1 MRMRHVVIIGAGVG
15 GLTAAMSLAAQ
26 GVEVTV
32 VESAAGPGGK
42 MREVMAGGAPIDSG
56 PTVFTMRW
64 VFDELAHDV
73 GLSLDDHVKCQPTQT
88 LARHYWSDGAR
99 LDLFADLDQSVAAIA
114 DFSGA
119 QDALAYRAFAARA
132 QGIFATLK
140 DSYIRASRPNL
151 IQLSR
156 RIGLSRWGELIRLS
170 PYSTLAGSLTRSFR
184 DPRLRQLFARYATY
198 CGSSPYA
205 APATLML
212 VAHVERE
219 GVWLIEGGM
228 QRLAEGLAD
237 MAQRCGAAFLYQRR
251 AARILVEGGRA
262 CGVELSTGE
271 RLAADAVIMN
281 GDVSALGA
289 GLLGEEVTGAVAMT
303 PAKARS
309 LSAIT
314 WSMQAKTQGF
324 ALLRHNV
331 FFSDAY
337 RAEFDDILI
346 HGRAPRAPT
355 IYVCA
360 QDRGDQTPEPGAEPQ
375 SERLFCIINAPANGD
390 GVPLKLSDLQS
401 CEDATFRHLDRCG
414 LKVTPLDS
422 ALVATTPADFAQM
435 FPASGG
441 ALYGRS
447 QHGWMASFARPGAR
461 TRLPGLYLAGGVVH
475 PGPGVP
481 MAALSG
487 RQAALSV
494 TADLDLVRASTAP
507 SHPAATPGG
516 MSTRSATTGN
526 MESPSSPS
534 SVASSPPGTP
544 GPDARTRSTT
554 AR

>member
-15 GLTAAMSLAAQ
+15 GLTAALRLAAG

-32 VESAAGPGGK
+32 VEAAAGPGGK

-64 VFDELAHDV
+64 VFDELAADV
-73 GLSLDDHVKCQPTQT
+73 GLSLDDHITCQPTQT
-88 LARHYWSDGAR
+88 LARHGWSDGAR
-99 LDLFADLDQSVAAIA
+99 LDLFADLDESVAAIEA
-114 DFSGA
+114 FSGA
-119 QDALAYRAFAARA
+119 RDAKAYRDFAARA
-132 QGIFATLK
+132 QGIYKTLK
-140 DSYIRASRPNL
+140 DSYIHDSRPNL
-151 IQLSR
+151 LQLSS
-156 RIGLSRWGELIRLS
+156 RIGLSRWGELLRLS
-170 PYSTLAGSLTRSFR
+170 PYSTLAGALARSFH

-219 GVWLIEGGM
+219 GVWLIKGGM
-228 QRLAEGLAD
+228 QRLAEGLAA
-237 MAQRCGAAFLYQRR
+237 MGERCGAAFLYQSR

-262 CGVELSTGE
+262 CGVELADGE

-289 GLLGEEVTGAVAMT
+289 GLLGPDVTGAVAMT
-303 PAKARS
+303 PPRARS

-314 WSMQAKTQGF
+314 WSMQGKAQGF
-324 ALLRHNV
+324 PLLRHNV

-346 HGRAPRAPT
+346 HRRAPRAPT
-355 IYVCA
+355 VYVCA
-360 QDRGDQTPEPGAEPQ
+360 QDRGDQAPEPGAQPP
-375 SERLFCIINAPANGD
+375 SERLFCLINAPAHGD
-390 GVPLKLSDLQS
+390 GAPLEPSDLQS
-401 CEDATFRHLDRCG
+401 CEDATFRHLERCG
-414 LKVTPLDS
+414 LTVTPQTE
-422 ALVATTPADFAQM
+422 ARVVTTPADFAQM

-441 ALYGRS
+441 ALYGRA

-461 TRLPGLYLAGGVVH
+461 TRLPGLYLAGGGVH

-494 TADLDLVRASTAP
+494 MTDLASTAP
-507 SHPAATPGG
+507 FRPAATPGG
-516 MSTRSATTGN
+516 MSMRSATTGN

-534 SVASSPPGTP
+534 SAASSPPGTP

>member
-15 GLTAAMSLAAQ
+15 GLTAALRLAAQ

-32 VESAAGPGGK
+32 VEAAAGPGGK
-42 MREVMAGGAPIDSG
+42 MREVMAGGAPVDSG

-64 VFDELAHDV
+64 VFDELAADV
-73 GLSLDDHVKCQPTQT
+73 GLSLDDHITCQPTHT
-88 LARHYWSDGAR
+88 LARHGWSDGAR
-99 LDLFADLDQSVAAIA
+99 LDLFADLDESVAAIEA
-114 DFSGA
+114 FSGMRDA
-119 QDALAYRAFAARA
+119 QAYRAFAARA
-132 QGIFATLK
+132 QGIYSTLK
-140 DSYIRASRPNL
+140 DSYISASRPNL
-151 IQLSR
+151 LQLTR
-156 RIGLSRWGELIRLS
+156 RIGLSRWGELMRLS
-170 PYSTLAGSLTRSFR
+170 PYSTLAGALARSFA

-219 GVWLIEGGM
+219 GVWLIKGGM
-228 QRLAEGLAD
+228 QRLAEALAA
-237 MAQRCGAAFLYQRR
+237 MGKRCGAGFLYQRR

-262 CGVELSTGE
+262 CGVELADGE
-271 RLAADAVIMN
+271 RIAADAVIMN

-289 GLLGEEVTGAVAMT
+289 GLLGPDVTGAVAMT
-303 PAKARS
+303 PPKARS

-314 WSMQAKTQGF
+314 WSMQAKTRGF
-324 ALLRHNV
+324 PLLRHNV

-346 HGRAPRAPT
+346 HGHAPRAPT

-360 QDRGDQTPEPGAEPQ
+360 QDRGDQAPTPGAEP
-375 SERLFCIINAPANGD
+375 SHERLFCLINAPANGD
-390 GVPLKLSDLQS
+390 GAPLEPSDLQS
-401 CEDATFRHLDRCG
+401 CEDATFRHLERCG
-414 LKVTPLDS
+414 LTVTPLD
-422 ALVATTPADFAQM
+422 AARVVTTPADFAQM

-441 ALYGRS
+441 ALYGRA

-461 TRLPGLYLAGGVVH
+461 TRLPGLYLAGGGVH

-494 TADLDLVRASTAP
+494 MTDLGSTAP
-507 SHPAATPGG
+507 FRPAATPGG

-526 MESPSSPS
+526 MESQSSPS
-534 SVASSPPGTP
+534 SAASSPPGTP

>member
-15 GLTAAMSLAAQ
+15 GLTAAIRLAAM

-32 VESAAGPGGK
+32 VESAAAPGGK

-64 VFDELAHDV
+64 VFDELAADV
-73 GLSLDDHVKCQPTQT
+73 GLSLDDYIKCQPTQT
-88 LARHYWSDGAR
+88 LARHGWSDGAR

-114 DFSGA
+114 AFSGA

-132 QGIFATLK
+132 QGIYATLK
-140 DSYIRASRPNL
+140 DSFIRASRPNL
-151 IQLSR
+151 FQLSR
-156 RIGLSRWGELIRLS
+156 RIGFSRLGELMRLS
-170 PYSTLAGSLTRSFR
+170 PYSTLADALAGSFH

-219 GVWLIEGGM
+219 GVWLVGGGM
-228 QRLAEGLAD
+228 QRLAVGLAA
-237 MAQRCGAAFLYQRR
+237 MAQRCGATLLYNRR

-262 CGVELSTGE
+262 CGVELADGQ

-281 GDVSALGA
+281 GDLSALGA
-289 GLLGEEVTGAVAMT
+289 GLLGPDVTGAVPMT
-303 PAKARS
+303 PIKARS

-324 ALLRHNV
+324 PLLRHNV

-346 HGRAPRAPT
+346 HGRPPRAPT
-355 IYVCA
+355 VYVCA
-360 QDRGDQTPEPGAEPQ
+360 QDRGDPSRAPGAQPQ
-375 SERLFCIINAPANGD
+375 SERLFCLINAPANED
-390 GVPLKLSDLQS
+390 GAPLQPSDLRS
-401 CEDATFRHLDRCG
+401 CEDATFRHLERCG
-414 LKVTPLDS
+414 LTVTPVEG
-422 ALVATTPADFAQM
+422 ARVMTTPADFAQM
-435 FPASGG
+435 FPASRG
-441 ALYGRS
+441 ALYGPA
-447 QHGWMASFARPGAR
+447 QNGWMACFARPGAR
-461 TRLPGLYLAGGVVH
+461 TRLPGLYVAGGGVH

-494 TADLDLVRASTAP
+494 MTDLGSTAP
-507 SHPAATPGG
+507 FHPAATPGG
-516 MSTRSATTGN
+516 LSLRPATTGDR
-526 MESPSSPS
+526 ESP
-534 SVASSPPGTP
+534 PPRAAP
-544 GPDARTRSTT
+544 AADARTRSTT
-554 AR
+554 AP

>member
-15 GLTAAMSLAAQ
+15 GLSAALRLAAA

-42 MREVMAGGAPIDSG
+42 MREVMAGGVPIDSG

-64 VFDELAHDV
+64 VFDELAADV
-73 GLSLDDHVKCQPTQT
+73 GLSLDDHITCQPTRT
-88 LARHYWSDGAR
+88 LARHCWSDGAR
-99 LDLFADLDQSVAAIA
+99 LDLFADLDESVAAITA
-114 DFSGA
+114 FSGA
-119 QDALAYRAFAARA
+119 QDAQAYRAFAARA
-132 QGIFATLK
+132 QGIYATLR
-140 DSYIRASRPNL
+140 DSFIHAERPNL
-151 IQLSR
+151 LQLMQ
-156 RIGLSRWGELIRLS
+156 RIGLSRWGELMRLS
-170 PYSTLAGSLTRSFR
+170 PYSTLAGALAQSFR

-219 GVWLIEGGM
+219 GVWLIKGGM
-228 QRLAEGLAD
+228 QRLAEGLAA
-237 MAQRCGAAFLYQRR
+237 MGEHFGATFLYQRH

-281 GDVSALGA
+281 GDVAALSS
-289 GLLGEEVTGAVAMT
+289 GLLGREVTGAVART
-303 PAKARS
+303 SPKARF

-314 WSMQAKTQGF
+314 WSMQGKAEGF
-324 ALLRHNV
+324 PLLRHNV

-355 IYVCA
+355 VYVCA
-360 QDRGDQTPEPGAEPQ
+360 QDRGDQSPAPGVGPQ
-375 SERLFCIINAPANGD
+375 NERLFCLINAPANGD
-390 GVPLKLSDLQS
+390 GAPLTPSDLQA

-414 LKVTPLDS
+414 LKVTPLEG
-422 ALVATTPADFAQM
+422 ARVVTTPADFARM

-441 ALYGRS
+441 ALYGEA
-447 QHGWMASFARPGAR
+447 QHGWMASFTRPGAR
-461 TRLPGLYLAGGVVH
+461 TRLPGLYLAGGGVH
-475 PGPGVP
+475 PGAGVP

-494 TADLDLVRASTAP
+494 MADLNLAPALTAP
-507 SHPAATPGG
+507 STP
-516 MSTRSATTGN
+516 
-526 MESPSSPS
+526 
-534 SVASSPPGTP
+534 
-544 GPDARTRSTT
+544 
-554 AR
+554 

>member
-15 GLTAAMSLAAQ
+15 GLTAALRLAAA
-26 GVEVTV
+26 GIEVTV
-32 VESAAGPGGK
+32 VEAAANPGGK
-42 MREVMAGGAPIDSG
+42 IREVVAGGVPIDSG

-64 VFDELAHDV
+64 VFDELAQDA
-73 GLSLDDHVKCQPTQT
+73 GLSLDDHITCRPTQT
-88 LARHYWSDGAR
+88 LARHGWSDGAR
-99 LDLFADLDQSVAAIA
+99 LDLFTDLDQSVAAITA
-114 DFSGA
+114 FSGA
-119 QDALAYRAFAARA
+119 RDGQAYRAFAARA
-132 QGIFATLK
+132 QGIYATLK
-140 DSYIRASRPNL
+140 DSFIRASRPNL
-151 IQLSR
+151 FQLSR
-156 RIGLSRWGELIRLS
+156 RIGFSRLGELMRLS
-170 PYSTLAGSLTRSFR
+170 PYSTLADALAGSFH

-228 QRLAEGLAD
+228 KRLAEGLAA
-237 MAQRCGAAFLYQRR
+237 MAQRCGAAFLYNRR

-262 CGVELSTGE
+262 CGVELADGE
-271 RLAADAVIMN
+271 RLSADAVIMN
-281 GDVSALGA
+281 GDLSALST
-289 GLLGEEVTGAVAMT
+289 GLLGPDVASAIGMK
-303 PAKARS
+303 PAKARA

-324 ALLRHNV
+324 PLLRHNV

-346 HGRAPRAPT
+346 HGRVPRGPT
-355 IYVCA
+355 VYVCA
-360 QDRGDQTPEPGAEPQ
+360 QDRGEQSPQPGAEHNN
-375 SERLFCIINAPANGD
+375 ERLFCLINAPAHAD
-390 GVPLKLSDLQS
+390 GAPLQPSDLQS
-401 CEDATFRHLDRCG
+401 CEDSTFRHLDRCG
-414 LKVTPLDS
+414 LKVTPLDG
-422 ALVATTPADFAQM
+422 ARVMTTPADFAQM
-435 FPASGG
+435 FPASRG
-441 ALYGRS
+441 ALYGPA
-447 QHGWMASFARPGAR
+447 QNGWMASFTRPGAR
-461 TRLPGLYLAGGVVH
+461 SRLPGLYLAGGGVH

-494 TADLDLVRASTAP
+494 MEDLASTAW
-507 SHPAATPGG
+507 SRPAVTPGG
-516 MSTRSATTGN
+516 MSMRSATTGN

-534 SVASSPPGTP
+534 SAASSPPGTP